1 MLLVVRG
8 VGDVGSIRHVCCS
21 DIAPWLISSPRDL
34 FSLLRDF
41 RGWNTTFKFLSDA
54 VEILPNLQ
62 CSKVVFGTMMATLES
77 NKDDTEKIKLNGFS
91 AFWNTIRV
99 FFYITLATT
108 NKQSHT
114 KGN

>member
-1 MLLVVRG
+1 
-8 VGDVGSIRHVCCS
+8 
-21 DIAPWLISSPRDL
+21 
-34 FSLLRDF
+34 
-41 RGWNTTFKFLSDA
+41 
-54 VEILPNLQ
+54 
-62 CSKVVFGTMMATLES
+62 MATLES